1 MKSIVFDAGPVISL
15 TTNNLLWL
23 LKALKES
30 FDGSFYLPKAV
41 ESELVDNPL
50 KSKKFK
56 FEALQVARTIKQNIW
71 TVVESPKVS
80 LLAEELMTLANHTFR
95 AKGNWLNIVHY
106 AEMEVIATAVIMN
119 SQAVVI
125 DERTTK
131 LLIEDPQYAARV
143 LERKTGSRIFVD
155 KQNVE
160 KLQKWTKNIKV
171 LRSAELVMIAYEK
184 GALNEYILEENE
196 LGEKN
201 TRKTLVESLLWGL
214 KLRGCAISRQE
225 LNELVAIETGLN

>member
-1 MKSIVFDAGPVISL
+1 MKEFFNGD
-15 TTNNLLWL
+15 
-23 LKALKES
+23 
-30 FDGSFYLPKAV
+30 FYLPKAV
-41 ESELVDNPL
+41 ESELIEKPL

-56 FEALQVARTIKQNIW
+56 FEALQVARTIKQNVW
-71 TVVESPKVS
+71 TIAESPKIS
-80 LLAEELMTLANHTFR
+80 LLAEELMNLANHTFR

-143 LERKTGSRIFVD
+143 LERKTGSRVFVD
-155 KQNVE
+155 KQSVE

-171 LRSAELVMIAYEK
+171 LRSAEFVMMAYEK
-184 GALNEYILEENE
+184 GVLNEYVLDGND
-196 LGEKN
+196 LGAKD

-225 LNELVAIETGLN
+225 LNEIVAIEMSIDEEKQKI